1 MAYHLYF
8 SQEIKTLNMKK
19 ITILLTAV
27 LISGIAV
34 NAQKK
39 GEPKYEHHFKAP
51 EAIATTEYTVNISDV
66 QSQAEFCKFA
76 IKIENNTND
85 FLIFDKGASVF
96 NFDFGKYSDKK
107 KQIIIKPNDSKKR
120 VLQAV
125 GSEKFQV
132 EKFSVNLDGFSI
144 VPINGEVSKMENF
157 QVPASKNSISTDAFK
172 VNLKKSSLKTQ
183 EAALTFECI
192 YTGNKV
198 ALVNPSKLVIKVDD
212 TDKEYANDNKKS
224 APKLILKK
232 GDKVKVKAVFHI
244 PGRVADMQFANMTI
258 LWKDTFVETEIKK
271 LDGKLVNFE
280 IDRGKTIGKN
290 D

>member
-1 MAYHLYF
+1 
-8 SQEIKTLNMKK
+8 MKK
-19 ITILLTAV
+19 ITLLLATV

-39 GEPKYEHHFKAP
+39 NDPKYEHHFKAP
-51 EAIATTEYTVNISDV
+51 EGIVTDEYSVNFSDV
-66 QSQAEFCKFA
+66 QSQATFCKMA
-76 IKIENNTND
+76 IKVSNNTND
-85 FLIFDKGASVF
+85 FIIFDKGASVF

-107 KQIIIKPNDSKKR
+107 KQIIIKPYDSKKK
-120 VLQAV
+120 VLQAA

-132 EKFSVNLDGFSI
+132 EKFSLNVDGFSL
-144 VPINGEVSKMENF
+144 VPVNGTVSEMEDF
-157 QVPASKNSISTDAFK
+157 QVPASKNSISTDVFK

-183 EAALTFECI
+183 EASLTFECI
-192 YTGNKV
+192 YMGNKI

-224 APKLILKK
+224 EPKLILKK

-258 LWKDTFVETEIKK
+258 LWKDTFVETEAKK
-271 LDGKLVNFE
+271 LEGKTVNFE
-280 IDRGKTIGKN
+280 IDRGMTAGKN
-290 D
+290 E

>member
-1 MAYHLYF
+1 
-8 SQEIKTLNMKK
+8 MKK
-19 ITILLTAV
+19 ITILLATV
-27 LISGIAV
+27 LISAISV

-39 GEPKYEHHFKAP
+39 KDPKYEHHFKAP
-51 EAIATTEYTVNISDV
+51 EAIITYEYSVNFSDV

-76 IKIENNTND
+76 IKISNNTND

-96 NFDFGKYSDKK
+96 NFDFGQYSDKA
-107 KQIIIKPNDSKKR
+107 KQIIIKPNDSKKK
-120 VLQAV
+120 VLTAV
-125 GSEKFQV
+125 GSENFQV
-132 EKFSVNLDGFSI
+132 DKFSLTVDGFSI
-144 VPINGEVSKMENF
+144 VPVNGTVSKMEDF
-157 QVPASKNSISTDAFK
+157 QVPASKNAINTDAFK

-183 EAALTFECI
+183 EASLIFECI

-224 APKLILKK
+224 QPKLILKK

-258 LWKDTFVETEIKK
+258 LWKDTFVESEIKK
-271 LDGKLVNFE
+271 LEGKKVDFE
-280 IDRGKTIGKN
+280 LDRGMTAGKN

>member
-1 MAYHLYF
+1 
-8 SQEIKTLNMKK
+8 MKK
-19 ITILLTAV
+19 ITLLLATV

-39 GEPKYEHHFKAP
+39 NDPKYEHHFKAP
-51 EAIATTEYTVNISDV
+51 EGIVTDEYSVNFSDV
-66 QSQAEFCKFA
+66 QSQATFCKMA
-76 IKIENNTND
+76 IKVSNNTND
-85 FLIFDKGASVF
+85 FIIFDKGASVF

-107 KQIIIKPNDSKKR
+107 KQIIIKPNDSKKK
-120 VLQAV
+120 VLQAA

-132 EKFSVNLDGFSI
+132 EKFSLNVDGFSL
-144 VPINGEVSKMENF
+144 VPVNGTVSEMEDF
-157 QVPASKNSISTDAFK
+157 QVPASKNSISTDVFK

-183 EAALTFECI
+183 EASLTFECI
-192 YTGNKV
+192 YMGNKI

-224 APKLILKK
+224 EPKLILKK

-258 LWKDTFVETEIKK
+258 LWKDTFVETEAKK
-271 LDGKLVNFE
+271 LEGKTVNFE
-280 IDRGKTIGKN
+280 IDRGMTAGKN
-290 D
+290 E